1 MDCKSHMSVA
11 SFRPLHSKFTRPF
24 DEVFRTEGVKV
35 IRIPIQAPKANAFA
49 ERFVR
54 TVRSELLDRTLII
67 GRGHLVRL
75 LRDYEWHY
83 NAHRPHRGL
92 DLDPPE
98 RAGVDEPRIP
108 VEEILR
114 KRVVGGLI
122 NEYGSEAA

>member
-1 MDCKSHMSVA
+1 
-11 SFRPLHSKFTRPF
+11 
-24 DEVFRTEGVKV
+24 V
-35 IRIPIQAPKANAFA
+35 IRTPIQAPKANAFA

-54 TVRSELLDRTLII
+54 TVRSELLDRTLIT

-75 LRDYEWHY
+75 LRDYERHY

-98 RAGVDEPRIP
+98 RAGVDQARIP

-114 KRVVGGLI
+114 KRVVGGLV
-122 NEYGSEAA
+122 NEYGGDAA